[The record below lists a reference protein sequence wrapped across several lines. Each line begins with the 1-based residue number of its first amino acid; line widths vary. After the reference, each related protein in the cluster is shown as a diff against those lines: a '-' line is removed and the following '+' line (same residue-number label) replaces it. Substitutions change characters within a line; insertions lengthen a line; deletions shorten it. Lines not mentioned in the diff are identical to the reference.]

1 MDDLV
6 LHGLRVLGL
15 ASAQRIA
22 TRYGLDTGEV
32 EEHLLHLGAN
42 GWMAHSRFADS
53 SGWHLTDV
61 GRREDERRL
70 SRELDLA
77 GARETAKATHQRF
90 LPLNDR
96 FGKACTDWQI
106 RPTSRDPLASNDH
119 TDWGWDERVFRAL
132 DALGRQLTT
141 IIEPSA
147 GALQRFDGYAPR
159 FSAALAK
166 VNTAQPRW
174 IDAPDVD
181 SCHTVWIQL
190 HEDLLATLGIPRG
203 TDG

>member
-1 MDDLV
+1 M
-6 LHGLRVLGL
+6 LHGPRVLGF

-22 TRYGLDTGEV
+22 TCYRLDPGEV
-32 EEHLLHLGAN
+32 EDHLLRFAAN
-42 GWMAHSRFADS
+42 GWVAHSRFAGS
-53 SGWHLTDV
+53 SGWHLTEV
-61 GRREDERRL
+61 GRLENERRL

-77 GARETAKATHQRF
+77 EVRQVVTATHQGF
-90 LPLNDR
+90 LPLNQR

-106 RPTSRDPLASNDH
+106 RPTSRDPMASNDH
-119 TDWGWDERVFRAL
+119 TDWGWDERVFRTL
-132 DALGRQLTT
+132 DALGLRLTAV
-141 IIEPSA
+141 IDPLA
-147 GALQRFDGYAPR
+147 AALQRFDGYATR

-166 VNTAQPRW
+166 VNGAQPRW

-203 TDG
+203 ADR